1 MSGIILSAVGGG
13 LLLVLA
19 PTISQAQYDLT
30 TCSGNYNYC
39 LEQARR
45 AGRPTALCETGY
57 QECMRKGTVRDQ
69 YNPYNRL
76 PVPVERR

>member
-1 MSGIILSAVGGG
+1 MSRIILSAAGGA

-30 TCSGNYNYC
+30 TCTGNYNYC

-45 AGRPTALCETGY
+45 AGRTTAYCEGAY
-57 QECMRKGTVRDQ
+57 QECMRRGTARDQ